1 MPDTHYA
8 ALLHADA
15 QAHARRRQ
23 PLRLILIFLAV
34 FFVLQYAWEMSRD
47 SWLERTVI
55 DHATVMPA
63 AWLIN
68 ALGTVAPVHAD
79 AYRIVS
85 PLARLNIRNGC
96 EGLET
101 LFLLVAAFFS
111 QPFPWK
117 VRLWGIGLGTLLVYG
132 LNQAR
137 IVILWHAWLD
147 QRNLFGVLHG
157 TVLPLVMIA
166 VCLAYFLAFLARHE
180 SHPA

>member
-15 QAHARRRQ
+15 QAQARRRQ

-34 FFVLQYAWEMSRD
+34 FFALQYAWEMSRD
-47 SWLERTVI
+47 TWVERAVI
-55 DHATVMPA
+55 DHATVVPA

-68 ALGTVAPVHAD
+68 ALGTAAPVHAD

-117 VRLWGIGLGTLLVYG
+117 ARLWGIGLGTLLVYG

-147 QRNLFGVLHG
+147 QRSLFGVLHG
-157 TVLPLVMIA
+157 TVLPLAMIA
-166 VCLAYFLAFLARHE
+166 VCLAYFLVFLTRHE

>member
-1 MPDTHYA
+1 MSDTHYT

-15 QAHARRRQ
+15 QTHAQRRR

-34 FFVLQYAWEMSRD
+34 FFALQYAWEMSRD
-47 SWLERTVI
+47 TWLERTVI
-55 DHATVMPA
+55 DYATVVPA

-68 ALGTVAPVHAD
+68 ALGAEPPVHAD

-85 PLARLNIRNGC
+85 AQTRLNIRNGC

-101 LFLLVAAFFS
+101 LFLLIAAFFS

-117 VRLWGIGLGTLLVYG
+117 TRLWGIGLGTLLVYG

-147 QRNLFGVLHG
+147 QRSLFGLLHG
-157 TVLPLVMIA
+157 TVLPLTMIA
-166 VCLAYFLAFLARHE
+166 ICLAYFLVFLPRHE
-180 SHPA
+180 SHLA

>member
-34 FFVLQYAWEMSRD
+34 FFALQYAWEMSRD
-47 SWLERTVI
+47 TWLERTVI
-55 DHATVMPA
+55 DHATVVPA

-68 ALGTVAPVHAD
+68 ALGTAPPVHAD

-101 LFLLVAAFFS
+101 PVFAGGGFFQPALSLESTFVGNRPGHAAGVWPES
-111 QPFPWK
+111 SPHRDPV
-117 VRLWGIGLGTLLVYG
+117 VRLAGSAQPVRGVARYCAAAGHDRCLPGLLP
-132 LNQAR
+132 
-137 IVILWHAWLD
+137 
-147 QRNLFGVLHG
+147 GV
-157 TVLPLVMIA
+157 PDA
-166 VCLAYFLAFLARHE
+166 
-180 SHPA
+180 P